1 MRAGA
6 RTRANPDS
14 FLGLTHGNA
23 KTIVFIVSSCEIAV
37 SQRMR
42 ARRTSL
48 TPGCLRASAK
58 PFFSIARNH
67 ENPATNSAE
76 TRCLGTQLQ
85 NLTEESAMSLI
96 APWRKRSN
104 GSIHLERKLSALQD
118 DLERLQRD
126 LAGLASA
133 GGEIAGERMSDAL
146 ESASD
151 SARAAAG
158 RAVEQLETWTNGNL
172 DPMRNR
178 VRSQPLGS
186 VLLSVGA
193 GALVGALLM
202 APGSTRNDKRR

>member
-1 MRAGA
+1 
-6 RTRANPDS
+6 
-14 FLGLTHGNA
+14 
-23 KTIVFIVSSCEIAV
+23 
-37 SQRMR
+37 
-42 ARRTSL
+42 
-48 TPGCLRASAK
+48 
-58 PFFSIARNH
+58 
-67 ENPATNSAE
+67 
-76 TRCLGTQLQ
+76 
-85 NLTEESAMSLI
+85 MSLI

-118 DLERLQRD
+118 DLERLQSD
-126 LAGLASA
+126 LRGLASA

-151 SARAAAG
+151 NARAVAG

-172 DPMRNR
+172 DPVRNK

-202 APGSTRNDKRR
+202 APVPRKNGDRQR